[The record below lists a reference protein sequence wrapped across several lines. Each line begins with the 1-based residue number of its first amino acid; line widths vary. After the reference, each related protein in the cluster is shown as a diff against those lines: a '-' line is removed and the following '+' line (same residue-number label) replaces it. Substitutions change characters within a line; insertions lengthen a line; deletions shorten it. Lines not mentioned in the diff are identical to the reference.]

1 MKRRNLSNEYAHTR
15 IKDYIIFFHCNIC
28 NIRRLATCWMLIC
41 MGLHKAWYIHV
52 SEIQC
57 SYKKGWG
64 SFMYSYR
71 SALYNIPSNEV
82 KVRNRVKTILY
93 LHYKR
98 KIQGC
103 IDLHIHNL
111 FWKDTQEADKI
122 AVSYY
127 QKQDWAVEFTRF
139 SSVLFT
145 RISPVSRKG
154 LFHWRGTIHSVF
166 VEEINE

>member
-1 MKRRNLSNEYAHTR
+1 
-15 IKDYIIFFHCNIC
+15 
-28 NIRRLATCWMLIC
+28 
-41 MGLHKAWYIHV
+41 
-52 SEIQC
+52 
-57 SYKKGWG
+57 
-64 SFMYSYR
+64 MYSYR
-71 SALYNIPSNEV
+71 SALYNIPFNEV

-127 QKQDWAVEFTRF
+127 QKQD
-139 SSVLFT
+139 
-145 RISPVSRKG
+145 
-154 LFHWRGTIHSVF
+154 
-166 VEEINE
+166 